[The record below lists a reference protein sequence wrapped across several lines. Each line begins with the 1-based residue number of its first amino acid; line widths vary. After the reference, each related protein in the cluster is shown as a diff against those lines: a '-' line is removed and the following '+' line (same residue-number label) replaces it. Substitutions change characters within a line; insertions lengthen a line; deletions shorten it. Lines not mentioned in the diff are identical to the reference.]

1 MLERPVTGVEV
12 DNVTMT
18 NSPSNINV
26 NFTDVPFFGSE
37 VERKDWQSRQ
47 IAALRNALIGDG
59 QFGVTG
65 LVSTVRNQR
74 VWLILLTAAVVL
86 ILLLLLRQQFQIGQ
100 ILHELSI
107 LTRIP

>member
-1 MLERPVTGVEV
+1 MLERPVTAVEV

-18 NSPSNINV
+18 NSPSSISV
-26 NFTDVPFFGSE
+26 NFTDVPHFGSE
-37 VERKDWQSRQ
+37 WERKDWQSRQ
-47 IAALRNALIGDG
+47 IAALRNALIGDD
-59 QFGVTG
+59 QFGVVG

-74 VWLILLTAAVVL
+74 IWLILLTVAVVA

>member
-18 NSPSNINV
+18 NSPSSISV
-26 NFTDVPFFGSE
+26 NFTDAPRFASE
-37 VERKDWQSRQ
+37 WERKDWQSRQ
-47 IAALRNALIGDG
+47 IAALRNALIGDD

-65 LVSTVRNQR
+65 LVVTVRNQR
-74 VWLILLTAAVVL
+74 IWLILLTVAVVA
-86 ILLLLLRQQFQIGQ
+86 ILLLLLRQQVQIGQ
-100 ILHELSI
+100 ILHEISI